1 MANLV
6 DMKRTAADK
15 KAEAEKWEKPY
26 SGDDYGYGMSIS
38 LDNAALEKL
47 GVGDLD
53 AGETVNLVAECAITA
68 DRVETINGKKERS
81 LTIQIHKMA
90 LSQGEATDVVG
101 TLYGKD

>member
-1 MANLV
+1 MADLV

-15 KAEAEKWEKPY
+15 KEEQEKWDKPF
-26 SGDDYGYGMSIS
+26 SSDDYGYGMSIS

-53 AGETVNLVAECAITA
+53 AGETVHMVAECAITA
-68 DRVETINGKKERS
+68 DRIETINGKKERS

-101 TLYGKD
+101 